1 MAADAICHGDKT
13 LNKQGW
19 GMGMRVELGGGG
31 EEKLEKV
38 MCFRVNTSKEH

>member
-31 EEKLEKV
+31 GRKAGKSNV
-38 MCFRVNTSKEH
+38 F